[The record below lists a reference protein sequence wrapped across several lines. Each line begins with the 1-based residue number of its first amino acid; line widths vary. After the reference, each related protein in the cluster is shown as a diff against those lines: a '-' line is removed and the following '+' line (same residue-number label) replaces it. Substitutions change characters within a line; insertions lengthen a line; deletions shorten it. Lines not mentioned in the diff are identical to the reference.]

1 MIANLLQV
9 SRYEYRLVPYY
20 GGGTPYH
27 PIPNVIWHY
36 RDGVNVT
43 GEICYSTLA
52 LQLMLRRNPKQPTS
66 LWQRHTATSRGRWCV
81 CVCVVDPVFVPVC
94 FSPCCCACYQLL
106 LKRKS
111 TLWEIESGT
120 RCQKRAEIQGAT
132 DTACIP
138 SPQSKHRNKKE
149 INQSTL

>member
-66 LWQRHTATSRGRWCV
+66 LWQRHTATIRGRWCV
-81 CVCVVDPVFVPVC
+81 CVCVLLTLCLSLFVSLLAAVLAT
-94 FSPCCCACYQLL
+94 SCY
-106 LKRKS
+106 
-111 TLWEIESGT
+111 
-120 RCQKRAEIQGAT
+120 
-132 DTACIP
+132 
-138 SPQSKHRNKKE
+138 
-149 INQSTL
+149 